1 MRVIGIDP
9 GYDRLGVA
17 ILEGDGN
24 KQTLIFSTC
33 IKTSAKLPFAARLG
47 EVGTELRTIIE
58 TYEPKHL
65 GIETLFFSKNVKTA
79 MMVAEAR
86 GVILFIMQT
95 SGVIIHEY
103 SPQAI
108 KIAVTGHGASSKEQ
122 MGMMLPR
129 LVKEIPQDA
138 LDDEY
143 DAIAAG
149 IACLASERFTG
160 K

>member
-33 IKTSAKLPFAARLG
+33 IQTSAKLPFAARLG
-47 EVGTELRTIIE
+47 EVGTQLREIIE

-95 SGVIIHEY
+95 SGVVVHEY

-122 MGMMLPR
+122 MSMMLPR

-149 IACLASERFTG
+149 ITCLASERFS
-160 K
+160 